1 VPGSACP
8 SGRAAIATAL
18 NPNEPPEISGVV
30 PGHPG
35 WRSTCRSTIIV
46 PMDDHGPEDDV
57 EEATDGSGS
66 VATEMA
72 PLQPPAPTRRPLR
85 RSASDKVIAGV
96 AGGLAEY
103 AGVSSLAVR
112 TVFGLAFVVI
122 AWQVWTLLG
131 IAVVAYLLLWIFV
144 PREDVGVSPA
154 GRLTQRFPRIG
165 PAIGVLLLLGGGA
178 AIAAQLDA
186 WLVWP
191 VLLIGGGVLLYRH
204 DADRAAP
211 PPIHPTAPGVTPPT
225 TPPPTYVAI
234 SPEPRAPRPPRE
246 RSPLGWLGL
255 GIALL
260 VVGIA
265 AILQNLGALD
275 IRLVRYPALVLLI
288 LGVTMLIGAFAGRA
302 RWLVLPAILV
312 VPFLLAASVVTVPLE
327 GGFGNLYVRPL
338 SSAAVHGSYQRVAG
352 DIYLDLTALTGTQA
366 ASVVSATTGF
376 GSVNVTVPFDAHVIV
391 TERAGAG
398 VVHAGRSVSDT
409 GFEASLTTTMEPRRG
424 DGATITLDLETGIG
438 DVWVYRMAP
447 TRQQLRALQVD
458 R

>member
-1 VPGSACP
+1 
-8 SGRAAIATAL
+8 
-18 NPNEPPEISGVV
+18 
-30 PGHPG
+30 
-35 WRSTCRSTIIV
+35 
-46 PMDDHGPEDDV
+46 MDDHGREPGEPTDVSPPAPVTTELPPPEP
-57 EEATDGSGS
+57 A
-66 VATEMA
+66 
-72 PLQPPAPTRRPLR
+72 APTRRPLR

-96 AGGLAEY
+96 AGGLAENF
-103 AGVSSLAVR
+103 GVSSLAVR
-112 TVFGLAFVVI
+112 SLFGLAFVVI

-131 IAVVAYLLLWIFV
+131 IAIVAYVLLWIFV
-144 PREDVGVSPA
+144 PREDIGVSPA
-154 GRLTQRFPRIG
+154 GRLTGRFPRIG
-165 PAIGVLLLLGGGA
+165 PAIGVLLLLAGAA
-178 AIAAQLDA
+178 AIAAQLDG

-191 VLLIGGGVLLYRH
+191 VLLIGGGVLLYRY
-204 DADRAAP
+204 DAGRGVPRSAAP
-211 PPIHPTAPGVTPPT
+211 SVPGVTPPAAL
-225 TPPPTYVAI
+225 PPASVE
-234 SPEPRAPRPPRE
+234 SPAESRAPRPPRE

-288 LGVTMLIGAFAGRA
+288 LGVTMLVGAFAGRA

-327 GGFGNLYVRPL
+327 GGFGNLYERPL

-352 DIYLDLTALTGTQA
+352 DIYLDLTELTGTQA
-366 ASVVSATTGF
+366 APVVTATTGF

-398 VVHAGRSVSDT
+398 VVHAGRAMSDT
-409 GFEASLTTTMEPRRG
+409 GFEASLSTTMEPKHG

-447 TRQQLRALQVD
+447 TRKQLHELEKKQA
-458 R
+458 

>member
-1 VPGSACP
+1 MDDDGHEPG
-8 SGRAAIATAL
+8 AAEPTDDSPPGPVTTEL
-18 NPNEPPEISGVV
+18 PPPE
-30 PGHPG
+30 P
-35 WRSTCRSTIIV
+35 
-46 PMDDHGPEDDV
+46 
-57 EEATDGSGS
+57 A
-66 VATEMA
+66 A
-72 PLQPPAPTRRPLR
+72 PARRPLR

-96 AGGLAEY
+96 AGGLAENF
-103 AGVSSLAVR
+103 GVSSLAVR
-112 TVFGLAFVVI
+112 TLFGLAFVVI

-131 IAVVAYLLLWIFV
+131 IAIVAYVLLWIFV
-144 PREDVGVSPA
+144 PREDIGVSPA
-154 GRLTQRFPRIG
+154 GRLTRRFPRIG
-165 PAIGVLLLLGGGA
+165 PAIGVLLLLGGAA
-178 AIAAQLDA
+178 AIAAQLDG

-191 VLLIGGGVLLYRH
+191 VLLIGGGVLLYRY
-204 DADRAAP
+204 DAGRGVPRSAAP
-211 PPIHPTAPGVTPPT
+211 SAPGVTPPAAL
-225 TPPPTYVAI
+225 PPTSVELP
-234 SPEPRAPRPPRE
+234 PEPRAPRPPRE

-265 AILQNLGALD
+265 AIVQNLGALD

-288 LGVTMLIGAFAGRA
+288 LGLTMLVGAFAGRA

-327 GGFGNLYVRPL
+327 GGFGNLYEHPF

-352 DIYLDLTALTGTQA
+352 DIYLDLTELTGTQA
-366 ASVVSATTGF
+366 APVISATTGF

-398 VVHAGRSVSDT
+398 VVHAGRAMSDT
-409 GFEASLTTTMEPRRG
+409 GFEASLSTTMEPKHG

-447 TRQQLRALQVD
+447 TRKQLHALEKEQA
-458 R
+458 

>member
-1 VPGSACP
+1 
-8 SGRAAIATAL
+8 
-18 NPNEPPEISGVV
+18 
-30 PGHPG
+30 
-35 WRSTCRSTIIV
+35 
-46 PMDDHGPEDDV
+46 MDDRGPEPGAA
-57 EEATDGSGS
+57 EPTDGSSS
-66 VATEMA
+66 VTTEDL
-72 PLQPPAPTRRPLR
+72 PLEPAAPTRRPLR

-96 AGGLAEY
+96 AGGLAAY
-103 AGVSSLAVR
+103 TGVSSLAVR
-112 TVFGLAFVVI
+112 TLFGLAFVVI

-131 IAVVAYLLLWIFV
+131 IAVVAYVLLWIFV
-144 PREDVGVSPA
+144 PREDIGVSPA
-154 GRLTQRFPRIG
+154 GRLTQRLPRIG
-165 PAIGVLLLLGGGA
+165 PAIGVLLLLAGAA

-204 DADRAAP
+204 DVDRAAP
-211 PPIHPTAPGVTPPT
+211 PPIQTPAPGTTPPT
-225 TPPPTYVAI
+225 LSPPPTDVALP
-234 SPEPRAPRPPRE
+234 PEPRAPRLSRE

-275 IRLVRYPALVLLI
+275 IGLVRYPALVVLI
-288 LGVTMLIGAFAGRA
+288 LGITMLIGAFAGRA

-327 GGFGNLYVRPL
+327 GGFGNLYERPV

-352 DIYLDLTALTGTQA
+352 DIYLDLTALTGTEA
-366 ASVVSATTGF
+366 APVVSATTGF

-398 VVHAGRSVSDT
+398 VVHAGRSLSDT
-409 GFEASLTTTMEPRRG
+409 GFEASLTTTMEPRHG

-447 TRQQLRALQVD
+447 TREQLRALEVD

>member
-1 VPGSACP
+1 MALGPTPGP
-8 SGRAAIATAL
+8 S
-18 NPNEPPEISGVV
+18 S
-30 PGHPG
+30 
-35 WRSTCRSTIIV
+35 C
-46 PMDDHGPEDDV
+46 PMDDHGDEPGTAEPTDDPS
-57 EEATDGSGS
+57 EGS
-66 VATEMA
+66 VTTETLPVEPTA
-72 PLQPPAPTRRPLR
+72 RPPRLLR

-96 AGGLAEY
+96 AGGLAETF
-103 AGVSSLAVR
+103 GVSSLAVR
-112 TVFGLAFVVI
+112 TLFGLAFVVI

-131 IAVVAYLLLWIFV
+131 IAVVAYVLLWIFI

-154 GRLTQRFPRIG
+154 GRLTRRFPRIG
-165 PAIGVLLLLGGGA
+165 PAIGVLLLLGGVA

-191 VLLIGGGVLLYRH
+191 ILLIGGGVLLYRH

-211 PPIHPTAPGVTPPT
+211 PPIHPTAPGTPPT
-225 TPPPTYVAI
+225 ALPPSTVVA
-234 SPEPRAPRPPRE
+234 PPREPGAPRPPRE

-288 LGVTMLIGAFAGRA
+288 LGVTILIGAFAGRA

-312 VPFLLAASVVTVPLE
+312 VPFLLLASVVTVPLE
-327 GGFGNLYVRPL
+327 GGFGNLYERPV

-366 ASVVSATTGF
+366 APVVSATTGF

-398 VVHAGRSVSDT
+398 VVHVGRAVSDT
-409 GFEASLTTTMEPRRG
+409 GFEASLTTTMEPKHG

-438 DVWVYRMAP
+438 DVWIYRMAP
-447 TRQQLRALQVD
+447 TRKQLHALEAE

>member
-1 VPGSACP
+1 
-8 SGRAAIATAL
+8 
-18 NPNEPPEISGVV
+18 
-30 PGHPG
+30 
-35 WRSTCRSTIIV
+35 
-46 PMDDHGPEDDV
+46 MDDHGHQPGNAEPI
-57 EEATDGSGS
+57 DGPSEGS
-66 VATEMA
+66 VTTETL
-72 PLQPPAPTRRPLR
+72 PLEPTASTHRPLH

-96 AGGLAEY
+96 AGGLAETF
-103 AGVSSLAVR
+103 GVSSLAVR
-112 TVFGLAFVVI
+112 TLFGLAFVVI

-131 IAVVAYLLLWIFV
+131 IAVVAYVLLWIFV

-154 GRLTQRFPRIG
+154 GRLTRRFPRIG
-165 PAIGVLLLLGGGA
+165 PAIGMLLLLGGGA
-178 AIAAQLDA
+178 AIAAQLDP

-191 VLLIGGGVLLYRH
+191 VLLIGGGVLLYRQ

-211 PPIHPTAPGVTPPT
+211 TPIHPTAPG
-225 TPPPTYVAI
+225 TPPPPSTEVALP
-234 SPEPRAPRPPRE
+234 PEPRAPRPPRE

-312 VPFLLAASVVTVPLE
+312 MPFLLLASVVTVPLE
-327 GGFGNLYVRPL
+327 GGFGNLYERPV
-338 SSAAVHGSYQRVAG
+338 SSAAVHGSYQRVVG
-352 DIYLDLTALTGTQA
+352 DIYLDLTALTGTRA
-366 ASVVSATTGF
+366 APVVSATTGF
-376 GSVNVTVPFDAHVIV
+376 GSVNVTVPFDASVIV

-398 VVHAGRSVSDT
+398 VVHAGRSRSDS

-447 TRQQLRALQVD
+447 TPQQLRALEVH

>member
-1 VPGSACP
+1 
-8 SGRAAIATAL
+8 
-18 NPNEPPEISGVV
+18 
-30 PGHPG
+30 
-35 WRSTCRSTIIV
+35 
-46 PMDDHGPEDDV
+46 MDDHGREPGEPTDVSPPAPVTTELPPPEP
-57 EEATDGSGS
+57 A
-66 VATEMA
+66 
-72 PLQPPAPTRRPLR
+72 APTRRPLR

-96 AGGLAEY
+96 AGGLAENF
-103 AGVSSLAVR
+103 GVSSLAVR
-112 TVFGLAFVVI
+112 SLFGLAFVVI

-131 IAVVAYLLLWIFV
+131 IAIVAYVLLWIFV
-144 PREDVGVSPA
+144 PREDIGVSPA
-154 GRLTQRFPRIG
+154 GRLTGRFPRIG
-165 PAIGVLLLLGGGA
+165 PAIGVLLLLAGAA
-178 AIAAQLDA
+178 AIAAQLDG

-191 VLLIGGGVLLYRH
+191 VLLIGGGVLLYRY
-204 DADRAAP
+204 DAGRGVPRSAAP
-211 PPIHPTAPGVTPPT
+211 SVPGVTPPAAL
-225 TPPPTYVAI
+225 PPASVE
-234 SPEPRAPRPPRE
+234 SPAESRAPRPPRE

-288 LGVTMLIGAFAGRA
+288 LGVTMLVGAFAGRA

-327 GGFGNLYVRPL
+327 GGFGNLYERPL

-352 DIYLDLTALTGTQA
+352 DIYLDLTELTGTQA
-366 ASVVSATTGF
+366 APVVTATTGF

-398 VVHAGRSVSDT
+398 VVHAGRAMSDT
-409 GFEASLTTTMEPRRG
+409 GFEASLSTTMEPKHG

-447 TRQQLRALQVD
+447 TRKQLHALEKEQA
-458 R
+458 

>member
-1 VPGSACP
+1 MP
-8 SGRAAIATAL
+8 
-18 NPNEPPEISGVV
+18 PPE
-30 PGHPG
+30 P
-35 WRSTCRSTIIV
+35 
-46 PMDDHGPEDDV
+46 
-57 EEATDGSGS
+57 A
-66 VATEMA
+66 A
-72 PLQPPAPTRRPLR
+72 PARRPLR

-96 AGGLAEY
+96 AGGLAENF
-103 AGVSSLAVR
+103 GVSSLAVR
-112 TVFGLAFVVI
+112 SLFGLAFVVI

-131 IAVVAYLLLWIFV
+131 IAIVAYVLLWIFV
-144 PREDVGVSPA
+144 PREDIGVSPA
-154 GRLTQRFPRIG
+154 GRLTGRFPRIG
-165 PAIGVLLLLGGGA
+165 PAIGVLLLLAGAA
-178 AIAAQLDA
+178 AIAAQLDG

-191 VLLIGGGVLLYRH
+191 VLLIGGGVLLYRY
-204 DADRAAP
+204 DAGRGVARSAAP
-211 PPIHPTAPGVTPPT
+211 SAPGVTPPAAL
-225 TPPPTYVAI
+225 PPASVE
-234 SPEPRAPRPPRE
+234 SPAEPRAPRPPRE

-265 AILQNLGALD
+265 AIAQNLGALD

-288 LGVTMLIGAFAGRA
+288 LGVTMLVGAFAGRA

-327 GGFGNLYVRPL
+327 GGLGNLYERPL

-352 DIYLDLTALTGTQA
+352 DIYLDLTELTGTQA
-366 ASVVSATTGF
+366 APVVSATTGF

-398 VVHAGRSVSDT
+398 VVHAGRAMSDT
-409 GFEASLTTTMEPRRG
+409 GFEASLSTTMEPKHG

-447 TRQQLRALQVD
+447 TRKQLHALEKEQA
-458 R
+458 